1 MILQL
6 PEDSPEYNFAA
17 DAFLSRHPASP
28 RWIKRH
34 NSILAKIEIKQIA
47 VLDYYGG
54 QHYVTVDDY
63 YNANIDEFEFKQ
75 T

>member
-1 MILQL
+1 MN
-6 PEDSPEYNFAA
+6 STEYNFAA
-17 DAFLSRHPASP
+17 EAFLSRHPASP

-63 YNANIDEFEFKQ
+63 YNANIDDMEESRNH
-75 T
+75 